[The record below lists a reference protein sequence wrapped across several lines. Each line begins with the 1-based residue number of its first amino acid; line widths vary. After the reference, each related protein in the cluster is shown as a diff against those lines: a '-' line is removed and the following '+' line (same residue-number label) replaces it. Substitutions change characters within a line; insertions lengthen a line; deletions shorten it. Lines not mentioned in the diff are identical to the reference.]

1 MYVCCVDVYS
11 VCVQCVIVC
20 SVWHMICG
28 LCMRAV
34 CDSAVFVYEGICVV
48 YWCMCSVIG
57 RVHMCAQCVCTV
69 CSICMHSVCIQ
80 CM

>member
-20 SVWHMICG
+20 SVWRMICG

-48 YWCMCSVIG
+48 YVQC
-57 RVHMCAQCVCTV
+57 HM
-69 CSICMHSVCIQ
+69 
-80 CM
+80 